1 MTSKEYIENRIKEKN
16 LSKKYEDLYN
26 QIMINDL
33 ASELESIQN
42 EMLENKNKITEM
54 FDLLIEAYQYLVDNQ
69 DAWQNENNE
78 ILFNDYQKL
87 EEYNSIVE
95 KLQQKAKEI
104 EEQTSIE

>member
-87 EEYNSIVE
+87 EEYNNIVE

>member
-54 FDLLIEAYQYLVDNQ
+54 FDLLIEAYQYLLDNQ

-87 EEYNSIVE
+87 EEYNNIVE

>member
-42 EMLENKNKITEM
+42 EMLENKNIITEM